1 LKRKQQGRASTCD
14 RGCRRLSAALAEL
27 GWRFGAGYWP
37 RSGGGGGESGV
48 SFLCA
53 ISKPWPEHAA

>member
-1 LKRKQQGRASTCD
+1 MPTFER
-14 RGCRRLSAALAEL
+14 ALAEL
-27 GWRFGAGYWP
+27 RWRFGAGYWP

-53 ISKPWPEHAA
+53 ISRSWSEHAA